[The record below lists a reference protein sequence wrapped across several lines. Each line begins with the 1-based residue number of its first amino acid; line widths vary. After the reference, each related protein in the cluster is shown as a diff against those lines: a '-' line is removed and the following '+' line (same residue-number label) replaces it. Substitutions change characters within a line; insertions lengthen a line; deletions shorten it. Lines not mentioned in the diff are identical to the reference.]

1 MRLCVPLLGRLS
13 SSHNKFP
20 TWNILYSMRLC
31 PTPQM
36 SHLGERRGGRGG
48 DLKGHL
54 ITFRPPTFSW
64 WQIAAPCDLVV
75 GGKQSGRGA
84 HFEEDSSSSPTVAI
98 SGAIGSAN
106 IGRGRPSP
114 SLRFRN

>member
-1 MRLCVPLLGRLS
+1 MS
-13 SSHNKFP
+13 SSHNKFL

-36 SHLGERRGGRGG
+36 SHLGERRGGGEGG
-48 DLKGHL
+48 LE
-54 ITFRPPTFSW
+54 RPFNHISSPNLF
-64 WQIAAPCDLVV
+64 VV
-75 GGKQSGRGA
+75 ANCRPMRPRSIGGKQSGRGA